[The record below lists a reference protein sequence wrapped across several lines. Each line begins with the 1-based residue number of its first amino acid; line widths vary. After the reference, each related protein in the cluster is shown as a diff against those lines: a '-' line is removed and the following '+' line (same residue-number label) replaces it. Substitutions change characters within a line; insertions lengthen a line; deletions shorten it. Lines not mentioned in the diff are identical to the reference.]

1 MAVSRNG
8 VLHAECEVGVSGR
21 ATYQG
26 KGIGL
31 VDEKGRVAIPNA
43 LRHTLAKN
51 APRPDGKD
59 GGTVIIAPHP
69 EFRCLIA
76 YDPAYETEVLADVA
90 EREKEALERSGKR
103 DWSIAARASATEA
116 LPFDGSGRFV
126 MPAFERRY
134 ARIEGA
140 AFFHANFHT
149 IMIWSPKVLLETEG
163 FDPFL
168 KEACE
173 WACEEKGIVL

>member
-1 MAVSRNG
+1 MSD
-8 VLHAECEVGVSGR
+8 R

-31 VDEKGRVAIPNA
+31 VDDKGRVAIPNA
-43 LRHTLAKN
+43 LRATLAKN
-51 APRPDGKD
+51 APRADGKD
-59 GGTVIIAPHP
+59 GGTVILAPHP
-69 EFRCLIA
+69 KFRCLIA
-76 YDPAYETEVLADVA
+76 YDPAYEESILAEVARLEADALAKTGEMNYA
-90 EREKEALERSGKR
+90 
-103 DWSIAARASATEA
+103 IAARASASEA
-116 LPFDGSGRFV
+116 LPFDGSGRFI

-140 AFFHANFHT
+140 AFFHADFRR
-149 IMIWSPKVLLETEG
+149 ILIWSPTVLLATED

-173 WACEEKGIVL
+173 WACEEKGIAL

>member
-1 MAVSRNG
+1 MTAFRNG
-8 VLHAECEVGVSGR
+8 MLRLVCEVGVSER

-31 VDEKGRVAIPNA
+31 VDDKGRVAIPNA
-43 LRHTLAKN
+43 LRSTLARN
-51 APRPDGKD
+51 APRADGKD

-69 EFRCLIA
+69 EYRCLIA
-76 YDPAYETEVLADVA
+76 YDPAYELEVIADVA
-90 EREKEALERSGKR
+90 AREAEALAQSGKR

-116 LPFDGSGRFV
+116 LPFDGSGRFI

-140 AFFHANFHT
+140 AFFHANFHV

-173 WACEEKGIVL
+173 WACEEKGIAL

>member
-1 MAVSRNG
+1 MSD
-8 VLHAECEVGVSGR
+8 R

-31 VDEKGRVAIPNA
+31 VDDKGRVAIPNA
-43 LRHTLAKN
+43 LRATLAKN
-51 APRPDGKD
+51 SPRADGKD

-69 EFRCLIA
+69 KFRCLIA
-76 YDPAYETEVLADVA
+76 YDPAYETDVLASVA
-90 EREKEALERSGKR
+90 QREAEAIAKTGEM
-103 DWSIAARASATEA
+103 DYSIAARASATEA
-116 LPFDGSGRFV
+116 LPFDGSGRFI

-149 IMIWSPKVLLETEG
+149 IMIWSPKVLLTTEN

-173 WACEEKGIVL
+173 WACEEKGIAL